1 MRQERQLRKPG
12 YVQARRRCTVV
23 ATNLAVPKEVGEVTS
38 PEIIKGGVYYTPR
51 VDVYETPEELV
62 VLCDLPGVKPEN
74 LELKFEK
81 GELSLHGTV
90 PPRQESVEF
99 LTGEYGVG
107 DFFRS
112 FTIPAEVNV
121 DLITAE
127 CKMGVLTVHLPKIE
141 AVKPKRI
148 PIKPE

>member
-1 MRQERQLRKPG
+1 M
-12 YVQARRRCTVV
+12 A
-23 ATNLAVPKEVGEVTS
+23 
-38 PEIIKGGVYYTPR
+38 PETIKGGVYYTPR

-81 GELSLHGTV
+81 GELSLHGKV
-90 PPRQESVEF
+90 PPRPETVEL

-107 DFFRS
+107 DFIRS
-112 FTIPAEVNV
+112 FTISTEVNS
-121 DLITAE
+121 DRITAE
-127 CKMGVLTVHLPKIE
+127 YKLGMLTVHLPKTE

-148 PIKPE
+148 PIRPE